1 MLVYAIS
8 LEKGGVGKTSIAVNL
23 AAAFAQAGLRTL
35 LIDLDG
41 QAHATQHLG
50 VDPRSLEPRQSFLSV
65 LRGRPLAEL
74 VTTTKDGVDLIP
86 AVKAVSTELP
96 VRLLSAPNNGLFV
109 LKKALAQLAATS
121 PYDTVIIDMPPAR
134 NAVLGMTLAAASR
147 VIAPVQPEDLVLQ
160 SLPDLITSATEARE
174 LNPALNVSLVKNRY
188 AVRGTLDT
196 AYAEALQEHFGDLLL
211 NITIPNRAAIRH
223 APGSGGSIFL
233 YAGPDVS
240 EARGLFI
247 DLAAELLERD
257 SPAEEA

>member
-1 MLVYAIS
+1 MLVYAVS

-41 QAHATQHLG
+41 QGHATQHLG
-50 VDPRSLEPRQSFLSV
+50 VDPRQLDPGQSFLAT

-74 VTTTKDGVDLIP
+74 VMSTKDSVDLIP

-109 LKKALAQLAATS
+109 LKKALAQLAAAS
-121 PYDTVIIDMPPAR
+121 PYDVVLIDMPPAR

-147 VIAPVQPEDLVLQ
+147 IIAPVQPEDLVLQ

-174 LNPALNVSLVKNRY
+174 LNPELNVSLVKNRY

-196 AYAEALQEHFGDLLL
+196 AYAEALEEHFGDLLL
-211 NITIPNRAAIRH
+211 KVTIPNRAAIRH

-233 YAGPDVS
+233 YGGPDVS

-257 SPAEEA
+257 SPAEVD

>member
-1 MLVYAIS
+1 MLIYAVS

-50 VDPRSLEPRQSFLSV
+50 IDPRSLDPGQSFLAV
-65 LRGRPLAEL
+65 LRNRPLAEL
-74 VTTTKDGVDLIP
+74 VLQTKDGVDVVP
-86 AVKAVSTELP
+86 AVKAISTELP
-96 VRLLSAPNNGLFV
+96 VRLLSAGNNGLFV
-109 LKKALAQLAATS
+109 LKKALAQLAATV
-121 PYDTVIIDMPPAR
+121 PYEVVIIDMPPAR
-134 NAVLGMTLAAASR
+134 NAVLGMTLAAATR

-174 LNPALNVSLVKNRY
+174 LNPGLNVSLVKNRY

-211 NITIPNRAAIRH
+211 SVVIPSRAAIRH
-223 APGSGGSIFL
+223 APGSGSSIFL
-233 YAGPDVS
+233 YSGPDVS
-240 EARGLFI
+240 EVKGLFI
-247 DLAAELLERD
+247 DLASELLERD
-257 SPAEEA
+257 SAAEEA

>member
-23 AAAFAQAGLRTL
+23 AAAFAQAGLRSL

-50 VDPRSLEPRQSFLSV
+50 VDPRRLEPGQSFLAV
-65 LRGRPLAEL
+65 LRGKPLAEL
-74 VTTTKDGVDLIP
+74 VTGTRDGVDLIP

-109 LKKALAQLAATS
+109 LKKALAQLAATR
-121 PYDTVIIDMPPAR
+121 PYDIVIIDMPPAR
-134 NAVLGMTLAAASR
+134 NAVLGMTLAAATR

-174 LNPALNVSLVKNRY
+174 LNPGLNINLLKNRY
-188 AVRGTLDT
+188 AVRGTLDA
-196 AYAEALQEHFGDLLL
+196 AYAEALHEHFGDLLL
-211 NITIPNRAAIRH
+211 TVTIPNRAAIRH
-223 APGSGGSIFL
+223 APGSGSSIFL
-233 YAGPDVS
+233 YAAPDVS

-257 SPAEEA
+257 SPAEES

>member
-1 MLVYAIS
+1 MLIYAIS

-50 VDPRSLEPRQSFLSV
+50 VDPRQLDPGQSFLAV

-74 VTTTKDGVDLIP
+74 LTATADGVDLIP
-86 AVKAVSTELP
+86 AVKAISTELP

-109 LKKALAQLAATS
+109 LRKALAQLAATR
-121 PYDTVIIDMPPAR
+121 PYDVVVIDMPPAR
-134 NAVLGMTLAAASR
+134 NAVLGMTLAAATR
-147 VIAPVQPEDLVLQ
+147 VIAPVQAEDLVLQ
-160 SLPDLITSATEARE
+160 SLPDLITSASEARE
-174 LNPALNVSLVKNRY
+174 LNAGLNLSLVKNRY
-188 AVRGTLDT
+188 AVRGTLDS
-196 AYAEALQEHFGDLLL
+196 AYAEALQEHFGELLL
-211 NITIPNRAAIRH
+211 TVTIPNRAAIRH
-223 APGSGGSIFL
+223 APGSGGSIFR
-233 YAGPDVS
+233 YSGADVS

-257 SPAEEA
+257 SPSEEA